1 MHGHHEATMGLAGVP
16 WPRAQSSSSEP
27 HCTGAP
33 WHRLRSQSQS
43 RVQTAP
49 SHNKC
54 AKWSAAFSIHVSS
67 AVAQPCGPLGLL
79 LWEVSHRYPVVDG
92 TRPGVAMV
100 VGHARCALQYA
111 AAVVER
117 ADHVPFALPP
127 CHSTAVPQ
135 RAGALPDHLRSP
147 VPLGRPRGGKTS
159 GKSCLFRQSG
169 STPGPPRG
177 RIF

>member
-1 MHGHHEATMGLAGVP
+1 MELAGPSLGRELRALALSHTAPVP
-16 WPRAQSSSSEP
+16 A
-27 HCTGAP
+27 

-100 VGHARCALQYA
+100 VGHARCALQNT
-111 AAVVER
+111 
-117 ADHVPFALPP
+117 HTL
-127 CHSTAVPQ
+127 
-135 RAGALPDHLRSP
+135 L
-147 VPLGRPRGGKTS
+147 
-159 GKSCLFRQSG
+159 
-169 STPGPPRG
+169 
-177 RIF
+177 

>member
-1 MHGHHEATMGLAGVP
+1 M
-16 WPRAQSSSSEP
+16 
-27 HCTGAP
+27 
-33 WHRLRSQSQS
+33 
-43 RVQTAP
+43 
-49 SHNKC
+49 
-54 AKWSAAFSIHVSS
+54 SS

-159 GKSCLFRQSG
+159 GKSFLFRQSG
-169 STPGPPRG
+169 STLGRPGEGFFRKSRSTPGPPRG
-177 RIF
+177 GKTCLFLGKVTLHLWAAPGEGKPARNDLTTPHHTTTQPTAPRSLESCVSSH